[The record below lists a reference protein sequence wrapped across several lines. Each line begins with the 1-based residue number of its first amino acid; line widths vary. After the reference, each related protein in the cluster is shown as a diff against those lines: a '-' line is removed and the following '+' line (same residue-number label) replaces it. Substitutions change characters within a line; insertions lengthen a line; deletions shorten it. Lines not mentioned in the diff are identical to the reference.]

1 MNYCL
6 DNIISLK
13 AVIDQ
18 YDAVSFDIWDTLIT
32 RIVLEP
38 EDVFSIVENRAKEM
52 LLKVSDFRKYRHDAV
67 FQVTRANPNIY
78 EIYDALQ
85 KATGISD
92 IEKTT
97 LMQLEIQTETE
108 VLMPRQE
115 MIEILKYAIQE
126 GKQVNLITDMY
137 LPENIMKEFLKQAGV
152 LEYNQLFVSCDYR
165 QLKQETLFAV
175 YKEKVQANTYLHIG
189 DNPESDIKAAQKWG
203 IDTVLVKSGYKI
215 LAESPFSKI
224 CEDAKTHNAKCV
236 AGLFCARVFNS
247 PFIRADKVKITCCKD
262 MGWLFM
268 APLISEFMRWLG
280 NEVMKEDYTG
290 VLFASRDGFLPQKLY
305 YQMKKK
311 KWRVKLPEGIYFLTS
326 RALCTLVGA
335 DSDDDIRWLAEVKF
349 NGSQRD
355 LLYYR
360 FCLKNEE
367 ILPLSGLQVNNNAD
381 YVMRH
386 KDKIIVRISELQ
398 KNYLEYMEKTGLKNG
413 KKYALFDFVSS
424 GTCQYYLERFAPF
437 EITGKYFCRS
447 IAKDGRDGLQVDS
460 LYVNDGVE
468 KVDSV
473 LYENYR
479 HLETIMTSFEPSLR
493 YIDRNL
499 KAVYDEETRSEEEL
513 QFIEEIHA
521 GIEDYFKSFISVCD
535 WEADADTGM
544 AEKLYQYMNDKNVE
558 ISCKTL
564 DSMRLRD
571 DWVREFAEKQIG
583 RI

>member
-13 AVIDQ
+13 AIIDQ

-52 LLKVSDFRKYRHDAV
+52 LLKVSDFRKYRHNAV

-92 IEKTT
+92 VEKTT
-97 LMQLEIQTETE
+97 LMQLEIQTEKE
-108 VLMPRQE
+108 VLMPRHE
-115 MIEILKYAIQE
+115 MIEILRYAIQK

-152 LEYNQLFVSCDYR
+152 LEYDQLFVSCDYR

-175 YKEKVQANTYLHIG
+175 YKEKVQASTYLHVG
-189 DNPESDIKAAQKWG
+189 DNPESDIKGAQKWG
-203 IDTVLVKSGYKI
+203 IDTVLVKSGYR
-215 LAESPFSKI
+215 LLTESPFSKI
-224 CEDAKTHNAKCV
+224 SENAKTHNAKCV

-247 PFIRADKVKITCCKD
+247 PFIRADKVKITCCRD
-262 MGWLFM
+262 MGWLFV

-280 NEVMKEDYTG
+280 NEVMKEDYAG

-305 YQMKKK
+305 FQMKKT
-311 KWRVKLPEGIYFLTS
+311 KWSVKLPEGIYFLTS
-326 RALCTLVGA
+326 RALCTLAGA

-424 GTCQYYLERFAPF
+424 GTCQYYLDRFTPF

-447 IAKDGRDGLQVDS
+447 IPKDGRAGLKVDS
-460 LYVNDGVE
+460 LYVNGGVE
-468 KVDSV
+468 KADSV

-479 HLETIMTSFEPSLR
+479 YLETIMTSFEPSLR

-521 GIEDYFKSFISVCD
+521 GIEDYFKAFISVCD
-535 WEADADTGM
+535 WGADTDTGM
-544 AEKLYQYMNDKNVE
+544 AEQLYQYMSDKNVE

-571 DWVREFAEKQIG
+571 DWVREFAEK
-583 RI
+583 